1 MSEFYFTQLEED
13 EKMVFGPITSRKSS
27 SASFSAGDQ
36 QVGGTT
42 HTVERK
48 VGVTNRRII
57 TEQSGSPSATRIVP
71 NDEVRTVFIRREKF
85 AGRPHLA
92 IASVQTSSGQ
102 TVTLNLRGL
111 NAQAEGAI
119 QGAFPNA
126 TIQEKKG
133 CLGFLK

>member
-1 MSEFYFTQLEED
+1 MSEFYFTQLEEG
-13 EKMVFGPITSRKSS
+13 EKMVFGPVTSSKSS
-27 SASFSAGDQ
+27 SASFSSGDQ

-42 HTVERK
+42 RTVERK
-48 VGVTNRRII
+48 VGVTDRRII
-57 TEQSGSPSATRIVP
+57 AEQSGSPSGTRIVP
-71 NDEVRTVFIRREKF
+71 NDEVKTVFIRREKF
-85 AGRPHLA
+85 GGQPHLA
-92 IASVQTSSGQ
+92 IASVQTRSGQ

-119 QGAFPNA
+119 EQAFPNA